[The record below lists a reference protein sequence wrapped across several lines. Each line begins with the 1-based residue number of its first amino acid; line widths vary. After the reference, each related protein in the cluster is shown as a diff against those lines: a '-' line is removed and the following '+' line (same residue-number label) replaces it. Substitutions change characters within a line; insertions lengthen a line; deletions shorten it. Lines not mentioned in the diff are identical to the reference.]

1 MVAWRHQTVRID
13 GFIVGRC
20 VAMGTGA
27 ALLHS
32 QEGADALDL
41 TLETAVSQRLAF
53 GTQPACSHPLCVL
66 LLLGDERHTAEKEI
80 KKLVRSQDVWEDKDE
95 VVEMT

>member
-1 MVAWRHQTVRID
+1 MRID
-13 GFIVGRC
+13 AFIVGRC

-41 TLETAVSQRLAF
+41 TLETVVSQRLAF
-53 GTQPACSHPLCVL
+53 GTQSACSHPLCIL
-66 LLLGDERHTAEKEI
+66 LLLGDERHTAER
-80 KKLVRSQDVWEDKDE
+80 VRNWCGHRIVRKDEE